1 MNQSKK
7 QESKTGMFF
16 PLYVLIL
23 AVIIALPVKTH
34 AQETNQEEEEEVDPW
49 ADKDFPFDDEILLT
63 FFDANQEVSAINRQS
78 QEQIIEAVEEYGLTH
93 ERFQQIF
100 RASQMGALQ
109 DGAFSSEE
117 IEAFNAAAPMVTNLQ
132 RENQAMVQMVV
143 EEYDMNMQE
152 YRSILMEFRRDRELQ
167 QYVSHLARERA
178 REKILEER
186 RREAERQMEE
196 ERRKQEEENNW

>member
-1 MNQSKK
+1 MNLIKMQI
-7 QESKTGMFF
+7 KTAGNFLFAFF
-16 PLYVLIL
+16 MASVL
-23 AVIIALPVKTH
+23 IIALPSNSLG
-34 AQETNQEEEEEVDPW
+34 QEAGEEEIDPW
-49 ADKDFPFDDEILLT
+49 ADKDFPFEDEVLLT
-63 FFDANQEVSAINRQS
+63 FFDANQEVSAVNRQS
-78 QEQIIEAVEEYGLTH
+78 NEQIQETVESFDLTH

-109 DGAFSSEE
+109 DGAFTSEE
-117 IEAFNAAAPMVTNLQ
+117 LEAFNAAAPQITSLQ
-132 RENQAMVQMVV
+132 RENQEMVRMIV
-143 EEYDMNMQE
+143 EEYDMSMQE

-196 ERRKQEEENNW
+196 RRQEEEQNS

>member
-1 MNQSKK
+1 MNLIKMQI
-7 QESKTGMFF
+7 KTASMFVFSLIMAIGLIISF
-16 PLYVLIL
+16 PLNI
-23 AVIIALPVKTH
+23 H
-34 AQETNQEEEEEVDPW
+34 GQETNQEAAEETDPW
-49 ADKDFPFDDEILLT
+49 ADKDFPFEDEVLLT

-78 QEQIIEAVEEYGLTH
+78 NEQIQETVESFGLTH

-109 DGAFSSEE
+109 DGAFTTEE
-117 IEAFNAAAPMVTNLQ
+117 IESFNAAAPQVTSIQRDTQEMV
-132 RENQAMVQMVV
+132 RMIV
-143 EEYDMNMQE
+143 EEYDMSMQE

-178 REKILEER
+178 REIILEER

-196 ERRKQEEENNW
+196 RKQEEEENS

>member
-1 MNQSKK
+1 MNLIKMQI
-7 QESKTGMFF
+7 KTAGNFLLAFIMAT
-16 PLYVLIL
+16 VLIF
-23 AVIIALPVKTH
+23 ALPSNSLG
-34 AQETNQEEEEEVDPW
+34 QEAGEEAEEEKDPW
-49 ADKDFPFDDEILLT
+49 ADKDFPFEDEVLLT
-63 FFDANQEVSAINRQS
+63 FFDSNQEVSAVNRQS
-78 QEQIIEAVEEYGLTH
+78 NEQIQETVESFDLTH

-109 DGAFSSEE
+109 DGAFTSEE
-117 IEAFNAAAPMVTNLQ
+117 IEAFNAAAPLVTSIQ
-132 RENQAMVQMVV
+132 RETQETVRMIV
-143 EEYDMNMQE
+143 EEYDMSMQE

-196 ERRKQEEENNW
+196 RRQEEEENN